1 MLVYLQHLTHA
12 RPHWSCFGS
21 ATLLDTCIHNFSR
34 GKSWPFRPGSCYR
47 AWREPVQMWSAGK
60 SNLGGGGMSFQRVR
74 VQGGLGRLDIFHFI
88 YYVNM
93 KILMCIAKSDK
104 HFSSVAESKLFI
116 FDSCSRFFFILVPFW
131 LRLQSYVASLKCTIS
146 NNTYKKN
153 LGLHLYLW

>member
-1 MLVYLQHLTHA
+1 MPAHIGAALAT
-12 RPHWSCFGS
+12 PHC
-21 ATLLDTCIHNFSR
+21 LIHVFIILAAENRDISGLEAVIVPEESLYKCDPQVR
-34 GKSWPFRPGSCYR
+34 VTW
-47 AWREPVQMWSAGK
+47 
-60 SNLGGGGMSFQRVR
+60 GGGGMSFQRVR
-74 VQGGLGRLDIFHFI
+74 VQGGLGSLDIFHFI
-88 YYVNM
+88 YYENM

-131 LRLQSYVASLKCTIS
+131 LRLQSYIASLKCTIS